1 MKQSERLRCR
11 QRRCVPGEATPM
23 SDYYRRFADDYN
35 RRTFGVDPAAFLQP
49 LRELL
54 PAGSRILDVGCGS
67 GRDLVW
73 LARRGFTMTG
83 FERSEALA
91 ALAEAR
97 SGCPVIRGDFRR
109 FDFSKLS
116 VDGLLLVAALVHVPH
131 GELAGVLSG
140 ILEALRPGG
149 IVLLSLKKGDG
160 MEEEE
165 EEEEDGTGRRFY
177 RWQPVRLDP
186 ILAQLGLVECRRTEL
201 PSVLG
206 TADTWLT
213 RYLRRGN
220 A

>member
-1 MKQSERLRCR
+1 MKQSESLHCR
-11 QRRCVPGEATPM
+11 ERRDAPGETTPM
-23 SDYYRRFADDYN
+23 SDYYQRFADDYN
-35 RRTFGVDPAAFLQP
+35 RRTFEVDPAAFLQP

-67 GRDLVW
+67 GRDLTW

-91 ALAEAR
+91 ALAEAQ
-97 SGCPVIRGDFRR
+97 SGCPVIRGDFRA

-116 VDGLLLVAALVHVPH
+116 FDGLLLVAALVHVPH
-131 GELAGVLSG
+131 GELPGVLAG
-140 ILEALRPGG
+140 ILKALRPGG
-149 IVLLSLKKGDG
+149 ILMLSLKKGRGTEADA
-160 MEEEE
+160 
-165 EEEEDGTGRRFY
+165 TGRRFY

-213 RYLRRGN
+213 RYLYRGH